1 MNLSIVSGKGLLE
14 VQATNIEI
22 NYDKQAE
29 KLGLIIGISE
39 EMYFCSISKVS
50 QVYVEHIDNNWAAW
64 RESYVPN
71 TNRRTSYKLIAN
83 GSYDLVM
90 ARTKNYLGY
99 IKKNRGR

>member
-1 MNLSIVSGKGLLE
+1 M
-14 VQATNIEI
+14 QATNIET
-22 NYDKQAE
+22 NYDAQAN
-29 KLGLIIGISE
+29 KAGLIVGISE

-50 QVYVEHIDNNWAAW
+50 QVYVEYIDNNWVAW

-71 TNRRTSYKLIAN
+71 TNRRTSYKMIAN
-83 GSYDLVM
+83 GNFELAM

>member
-1 MNLSIVSGKGLLE
+1 M
-14 VQATNIEI
+14 QATNIEVS
-22 NYDKQAE
+22 YDKQAE

-50 QVYVEHIDNNWAAW
+50 QVYVEYIDNKWVAW

-71 TNRRTSYKLIAN
+71 TNRRTSYKMIAHGN
-83 GSYDLVM
+83 FELVM

-99 IKKNRGR
+99 IKKNK

>member
-1 MNLSIVSGKGLLE
+1 MREVGRLPLE

-22 NYDKQAE
+22 NYDAQAN
-29 KLGLIIGISE
+29 KAGLIVGISE

-50 QVYVEHIDNNWAAW
+50 QVYVEYIDNNWVAW

-71 TNRRTSYKLIAN
+71 SNRRTSYKMIAH
-83 GSYDLVM
+83 GGFELVM

-99 IKKNRGR
+99 IKKNRGRRK

>member
-22 NYDKQAE
+22 NYDKQA
-29 KLGLIIGISE
+29 KNLGLIIGISE

-50 QVYVEHIDNNWAAW
+50 QVYVEYIDNKWVAW

-71 TNRRTSYKLIAN
+71 TNRRTSYKMIAN
-83 GSYDLVM
+83 GNFELVM

-99 IKKNRGR
+99 IKKNK